1 MGRDFFKQYVDENRD
16 AFDNEV
22 LPPHLLSNILGN
34 LKEREQFKAKRKM
47 KLTYTWLA
55 VACSLFVVA
64 GAFLFMSQGAETI
77 TSPNATIASNTINKP
92 NQAIINANEVTPS
105 INKVAVNRQNNSIVH
120 QPKSESFKEIYNGLT
135 DSSSVANRMDAIL
148 KAGALAQL
156 NNKLKIEL
164 CRTFNKDDND
174 NVRLAA
180 LGILTKFSTDSY
192 INGQLVESLSKQ
204 KDPVVQLELI
214 KILGSNSNPETTDKL
229 IAMANNPFTVDAVK
243 EQVYYALLT
252 NNN

>member
-1 MGRDFFKQYVDENRD
+1 MERDFFKQYVDEHRD
-16 AFDNEV
+16 AFENEA

-34 LKEREQFKAKRKM
+34 LKERELFKAKRKM

-64 GAFLFMSQGAETI
+64 GAFLFILQGTDKI
-77 TSPNATIASNTINKP
+77 IDPNVQIASNTANKP

-105 INKVAVNRQNNSIVH
+105 IHKVAVNRQNNSIAH
-120 QPKSESFKEIYNGLT
+120 QPKSEPFKEIYKGLS
-135 DSSSVANRMDAIL
+135 DSSSVANRMDALIE
-148 KAGALAQL
+148 AGTLAQL

-180 LGILTKFSTDSY
+180 LGILAKFSTDSY
-192 INGQLVESLSKQ
+192 INEQLVESLSKQ

-214 KILGSNSNPETTDKL
+214 KIMGSKRNPETTDKL
-229 IAMANNPFTVDAVK
+229 IAMANSPFTVDAVK
-243 EQVYYALLT
+243 EQVYYALLS